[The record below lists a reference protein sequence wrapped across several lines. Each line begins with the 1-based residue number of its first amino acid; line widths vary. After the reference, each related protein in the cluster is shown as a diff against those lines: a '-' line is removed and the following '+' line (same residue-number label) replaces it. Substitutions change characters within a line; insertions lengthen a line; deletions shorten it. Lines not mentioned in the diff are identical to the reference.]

1 MIINVSTLYNVKISC
16 SLPVLMMQYSTLSLK
31 DIAVITRKQPFAH
44 HYDGAW
50 LILIGSLW
58 VRILAG
64 GNHRMKAAPLP
75 PPLVVR
81 SFITVV
87 WPETPSFHNDVVV
100 SSTRGFR
107 GYWIRICEGNSYGR
121 LTPSCVQS
129 IAVPYTQKSAQRW
142 NETRKRGKQGTATLR
157 MFHFALKHVLP
168 LTFCAKQTRH

>member
-16 SLPVLMMQYSTLSLK
+16 SLPVLMMQYGTLSLK

-75 PPLVVR
+75 PPCRAEL
-81 SFITVV
+81 
-87 WPETPSFHNDVVV
+87 
-100 SSTRGFR
+100 
-107 GYWIRICEGNSYGR
+107 YYGR
-121 LTPSCVQS
+121 V
-129 IAVPYTQKSAQRW
+129 
-142 NETRKRGKQGTATLR
+142 TRNS
-157 MFHFALKHVLP
+157 VLP
-168 LTFCAKQTRH
+168 QRRGCI

>member
-16 SLPVLMMQYSTLSLK
+16 SLPVLMMQYGTLSLK

-75 PPLVVR
+75 PPPLSCGALLRSCDPKLRPSTTAWLYLVPAGLEVTEMEFVKRIRMVGLLLVACSR
-81 SFITVV
+81 SLYLTHQRVYKD
-87 WPETPSFHNDVVV
+87 ETKRES
-100 SSTRGFR
+100 
-107 GYWIRICEGNSYGR
+107 EGNR
-121 LTPSCVQS
+121 
-129 IAVPYTQKSAQRW
+129 
-142 NETRKRGKQGTATLR
+142 ELR
-157 MFHFALKHVLP
+157 
-168 LTFCAKQTRH
+168 R